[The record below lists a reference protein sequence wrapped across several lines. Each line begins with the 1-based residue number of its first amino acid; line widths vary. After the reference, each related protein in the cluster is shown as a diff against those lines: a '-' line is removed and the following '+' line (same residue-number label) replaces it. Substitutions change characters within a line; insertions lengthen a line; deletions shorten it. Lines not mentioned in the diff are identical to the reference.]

1 MKSAEI
7 LEFPQGAVTQKS
19 SLWSAIKK
27 YKHVYIILL
36 PTLLYYLIFKYL
48 PMFGNV
54 MAFQDFKITRGFFD
68 SKFVGLQNFYDFL
81 TNYKFWQLLKN
92 TLSINVLMLIFC
104 FPAPIIL
111 ALLLNEVKNLKFK
124 KIVQTITYMP
134 HFISTVVICSMI
146 LTMVSSDG
154 LVNSVIAMFGG
165 EKISFMS
172 DSDYFYPIY
181 IISDIWQTVGWSSI
195 IYIAALSSVDV
206 QLYEAASIDG
216 AGKFKQMLHVTL
228 PCILPTIVI
237 LLIMQIGNMLTI
249 GYEKILLLYNPTIWD
264 KADVIS
270 TYVYRRALLE
280 GEYGYSAAVGIF
292 NSIFNCILLFASN
305 SISRRVSDSSLF

>member
-1 MKSAEI
+1 MKSGEC
-7 LEFPQGAVTQKS
+7 LENSAKKRSCFS
-19 SLWSAIKK
+19 SLKK

-36 PTLLYYLIFKYL
+36 PTLLYYIIFKYL

-54 MAFQDFKITRGFFD
+54 MAFQDFKITRGFAG
-68 SKFVGLQNFYDFL
+68 SEFVGLQNFRDFL
-81 TNYKFWQLLKN
+81 TSYKFWQLLRN
-92 TLSINVLMLIFC
+92 TLSINGLLLLFS

-111 ALLLNEVKNLKFK
+111 ALLLNEIKAMKFK

-146 LTMVSSDG
+146 LTMVSSEG
-154 LVNSVIAMFGG
+154 LVNSVITMFGG

-181 IISDIWQTVGWSSI
+181 IISDIWQGVGWSSI

-216 AGKFKQMLHVTL
+216 AGKFRQMIHVTL
-228 PCILPTIVI
+228 PCIVPTIVI

-270 TYVYRRALLE
+270 TYVYRRALLD

-292 NSIFNCILLFASN
+292 NSVINCILLFTAN
-305 SISRRVSDSSLF
+305 SISRKVSDSSLF